1 MCKKKGTFRA
11 SAIPSYPKQKYHSQ
25 SNAVHVSNK
34 TLKKQNKTDVS
45 DVSKLKVDI
54 IPLPPG
60 SIYNKC
66 SSISPLISLFIYK
79 YMYFLKQ
86 ISYTH
91 CSENTMK
98 LLFYMVTCRL
108 TSLFLIAAQ
117 SYAFPS
123 MTLKA
128 ETRKGMMAGSEARRF
143 GLSTSQLNKLSHLNF
158 CKPQSSSSTQLETA
172 ITLS

>member
-1 MCKKKGTFRA
+1 M
-11 SAIPSYPKQKYHSQ
+11 
-25 SNAVHVSNK
+25 
-34 TLKKQNKTDVS
+34 S

-98 LLFYMVTCRL
+98 LLFYTVTCRL

-128 ETRKGMMAGSEARRF
+128 ETRKGMMAGSEARRL
-143 GLSTSQLNKLSHLNF
+143 GSALPSSISLATLTSVSPSLHHLH
-158 CKPQSSSSTQLETA
+158 SWR
-172 ITLS
+172 